1 MMIDTPGVGLSIG
14 PCETSLTYPS
24 STVIQISS
32 SGSGLHNFVF
42 SALPRCAL
50 PERASGRVWDGPI
63 CVRKHL
69 RLMKI

>member
-42 SALPRCAL
+42 SALPGAHFQSELQVEFGTARSV
-50 PERASGRVWDGPI
+50 SGNI
-63 CVRKHL
+63 
-69 RLMKI
+69 